1 MLSAAAI
8 SMQGELHGADAR
20 FAGISTDTRTLKTG
34 ELFFALCGANF
45 DGRDFVGRA
54 RQIGAAGAVV
64 ADVVDEALPQIAVAD
79 TRHALGRLAAA
90 WRAEQ
95 PATVVG
101 ITGSNG
107 KTTLKEL
114 VAACLSRA
122 GKTLATEGNL
132 NNEIG
137 LPLMLTRLERGHEY
151 AVLEMGANHADEIA
165 YLTSLARPDIV
176 VITNAGAAHLE
187 GFGSLEGVA
196 RAKGEILDGQPRPD
210 VAVLNADDCYYAYW
224 LSRVEDVRV
233 LSFGLD
239 NAADVRATG
248 IETSVTATVFDLQ
261 LPTAVARVKLLLAGE
276 HNVRNACAAA
286 AVAAAL
292 DIDIDTIVAGLQ
304 AVRPVAGRLQPLAG
318 IHGATVYDD
327 SYNANPT
334 SVLAA
339 AQFMESLEGEKW
351 LVLGDMFELGT
362 DAELLHRQTGES
374 LRSHG
379 IDRLFGLGAL
389 SRETVGAFGSG
400 GAWYASVEEL
410 ADALAESLT
419 AEVNVLVKGSRGMR
433 MERIVSALQAP
444 RQKQQEA

>member
-1 MLSAAAI
+1 M
-8 SMQGELHGADAR
+8 
-20 FAGISTDTRTLKTG
+20 
-34 ELFFALCGANF
+34 
-45 DGRDFVGRA
+45 
-54 RQIGAAGAVV
+54 
-64 ADVVDEALPQIAVAD
+64 
-79 TRHALGRLAAA
+79 
-90 WRAEQ
+90 
-95 PATVVG
+95 
-101 ITGSNG
+101 
-107 KTTLKEL
+107 
-114 VAACLSRA
+114 
-122 GKTLATEGNL
+122 
-132 NNEIG
+132 
-137 LPLMLTRLERGHEY
+137 
-151 AVLEMGANHADEIA
+151 
-165 YLTSLARPDIV
+165 
-176 VITNAGAAHLE
+176 
-187 GFGSLEGVA
+187 
-196 RAKGEILDGQPRPD
+196 
-210 VAVLNADDCYYAYW
+210 
-224 LSRVEDVRV
+224 
-233 LSFGLD
+233 
-239 NAADVRATG
+239 
-248 IETSVTATVFDLQ
+248 
-261 LPTAVARVKLLLAGE
+261 ARVKLLLAGE

-351 LVLGDMFELGT
+351 LVLGDMFELGA

-374 LRSHG
+374 LRGHG

-389 SRETVGAFGSG
+389 SQETVGAFGSG

-410 ADALAESLT
+410 ADALAENLT